1 MQQVGR
7 LIRWLTHVDPAR
19 RPTAREV
26 LRSELLPPRV
36 GDEQLVDLLRTLPSR
51 PAHQMVLCREMF
63 SIECVTVCAVMC
75 MHLLLFVCSC
85 LISLQS
91 RSS

>member
-51 PAHQMVLCREMF
+51 PAHQVVLCREMF
-63 SIECVTVCAVMC
+63 SIECVNCVCSYVYASLAVC
-75 MHLLLFVCSC
+75 LLLSH
-85 LISLQS
+85 QS
-91 RSS
+91 AI